1 MSLFPIAKGV
11 VKATPFLPAVV
22 KDLDNYFL
30 MVLRN
35 LAIAPVQLVWLV
47 PVTI

>member
-11 VKATPFLPAVV
+11 VKATPFLPVAS

-30 MVLRN
+30 MVLHN
-35 LAIAPVQLVWLV
+35 LTIALVQLVWLV